1 MEDRVGMARER
12 LRGLVERGNMCGR
25 FVVIVKRIDIVDEE
39 VKFGLLLVDRPPNSL
54 PDGVSVN
61 YL

>member
-1 MEDRVGMARER
+1 MG
-12 LRGLVERGNMCGR
+12 G

-39 VKFGLLLVDRPPNSL
+39 VMFGLWLVDRPPNSL